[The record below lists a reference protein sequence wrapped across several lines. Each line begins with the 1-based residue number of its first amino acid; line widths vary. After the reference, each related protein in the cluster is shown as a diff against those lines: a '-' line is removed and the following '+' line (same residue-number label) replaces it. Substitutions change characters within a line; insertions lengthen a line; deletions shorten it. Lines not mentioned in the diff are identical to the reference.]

1 MWSVA
6 MVSAVVSALAA
17 MLWVPTQLWPGF
29 ASPGA
34 VYGRVHQGQTGLKA
48 LEGRALGPGA
58 GAVLDATP
66 SSDAREPMNAETPP
80 SPAAIEGASDASA
93 VSSGAEMPASTAA
106 IASGLA
112 GQATQEAC
120 DKLLARLPGVSRAQ
134 CLATQLQ
141 PSGATSSQGVPLYWR
156 DVAQRAGAPAPAG
169 DAPPLRV
176 LVVGAMH
183 GDELTAASLALR
195 WIGLAGAEGGDRAA
209 PQPPVHWRF
218 IPVLNPDG
226 LLAPKPTRVN
236 ASGVDLN
243 RNFPTPGWAQDA
255 PVYWEKRT
263 RKDPRRWPG
272 HTPLSEPES
281 RFLHQQMEQFQPQLV
296 VSIHAP
302 YGVLDFD
309 GPHDPP
315 ARLGRLRM
323 DKLGVFPGSL
333 GHYGGLHRGVPVV
346 TIELDHALRMPPD
359 AEVRAMWRDLR
370 QWMNTRLRDGGD
382 AVAGVAGAEPL
393 GVAR

>member
-1 MWSVA
+1 
-6 MVSAVVSALAA
+6 
-17 MLWVPTQLWPGF
+17 
-29 ASPGA
+29 
-34 VYGRVHQGQTGLKA
+34 
-48 LEGRALGPGA
+48 
-58 GAVLDATP
+58 
-66 SSDAREPMNAETPP
+66 MNAETPP
-80 SPAAIEGASDASA
+80 SPAATADASAASA

-141 PSGATSSQGVPLYWR
+141 PSGAVSSQGVPLFWR
-156 DVAQRAGAPAPAG
+156 DVAQRAGAPAPAA
-169 DAPPLRV
+169 DIPPLRV

-255 PVYWEKRT
+255 PMYWEKRT

-272 HTPLSEPES
+272 YTPLSEPES

-346 TIELDHALRMPPD
+346 TIELEYALRMPPD

-382 AVAGVAGAEPL
+382 AMAGVAGAEPP